1 MKQIR
6 PLVAYKKALPDLYKL
21 YLTVFDGWEGLSKK
35 AQENNFYWNYAY
47 FEMKKGEMHPFF
59 LKDGDN
65 RNNKLTIT
73 ELGRLL
79 LTGWYYGIEEY
90 TKEISLYVFNAYN
103 KKVKEKEGFNDM
115 EIYNLVKRI
124 RENIGYYNSN
134 KNEMKL
140 FLLDGLFKTQL
151 QELLPP
157 PAKLKQ
163 HDETV
168 DFLLEIRTNQK
179 KKGIDFWVNKA
190 ESFEGYSYYLKELLE
205 ERELE
210 FLTFEDWE
218 IEFNKDGEGYSKEID
233 SLKKE
238 YRKQLLNI
246 NLKKLL

>member
-1 MKQIR
+1 MVGRGYLKR
-6 PLVAYKKALPDLYKL
+6 LKKTIFIGITL
-21 YLTVFDGWEGLSKK
+21 
-35 AQENNFYWNYAY
+35 Q

-59 LKDGDN
+59 WKDGDN

-115 EIYNLVKRI
+115 EIYNLVKHI

-168 DFLLEIRTNQK
+168 GFLLEIRTNQK

-218 IEFNKDGEGYSKEID
+218 IEFNKDDEGYSKEID

>member
-6 PLVAYKKALPDLYKL
+6 PLVAYKKENPENYKA
-21 YLTVFDGWEGLSKK
+21 YLTIDNGWEGLSKK
-35 AQENNFYWNYAY
+35 AQENNFYWTYAS
-47 FEMKKGEMHPFF
+47 MNIKKERMHPFF
-59 LKDGDN
+59 WKDESN

-79 LTGWYYGIEEY
+79 LTGWYCGIKDY
-90 TKEISLYVFNAYN
+90 TKEIALYVLNAYD

-115 EIYNLVKRI
+115 EIYKVVKHI

-134 KNEMKL
+134 KNELKIFM
-140 FLLDGLFKTQL
+140 LDSLFKTQL
-151 QELLPP
+151 QELLPQP
-157 PAKLKQ
+157 DKLKQ
-163 HDETV
+163 HDEIV
-168 DFLLEIRTNQK
+168 GILLGIRTNQK

-218 IEFNKDGEGYSKEID
+218 IEFNKDDEGYSKEID
-233 SLKKE
+233 SLNKE